1 MKKIN
6 NKKILVCIGIFFTLL
21 LIMQVKSYAGSFS
34 ISCSPSGTVE
44 PGSQVTISITGNN
57 ATGKVSITATNI
69 TLSSSTVWIEDNTKT
84 VTGIA
89 GADGTTAKITA
100 TATDVSD
107 STTGDAITGSKS
119 TSITIKKK
127 EVEVKP
133 VNPTKPNETSTNKNT
148 NTTSTTNKTTT
159 NKNNNTQSSKK
170 PTQNTQETVKQQDN
184 KEEEESHKIG
194 VYYLYIEAVKE
205 NGEKE
210 EVKLD
215 KEFNYDIYEYNCT
228 VNEQVQKLEIQKEA
242 YEYNDLVEIIGA
254 DEIKYGEN
262 IITITVKKEEQEVTY
277 KINVFKEGKEKIEEV
292 NEEINENEIQETKEK
307 QSIII
312 SMPLLNFIILQL
324 GIVILETIICV
335 IIVKRKLKSKK

>member
-6 NKKILVCIGIFFTLL
+6 NKKILVFIGIFFTLL

-84 VTGIA
+84 ITGIA
-89 GADGTTAKITA
+89 GADGTTAKIKA

-119 TSITIKKK
+119 TSINIKKK

-133 VNPTKPNETSTNKNT
+133 VTPTKPNETPTNKNT
-148 NTTSTTNKTTT
+148 NTNKTTT
-159 NKNNNTQSSKK
+159 TTKKNNNTQSSKNQ
-170 PTQNTQETVKQQDN
+170 TQNTQGTVKQQEN

-215 KEFNYDIYEYNCT
+215 KEFNYDVYEYNCT
-228 VNEQVQKLEIQKEA
+228 VNELVQKLEIQKEA

-262 IITITVKKEEQEVTY
+262 IITITVKKDEQEVTY
-277 KINVFKEGKEKIEEV
+277 KINVFKEGKEEIEEV

-324 GIVILETIICV
+324 GIIILETIICV
-335 IIVKRKLKSKK
+335 IIVKIKLKNKK